1 MRSFL
6 LRLLLVSV
14 AVLLDLAPLHAE
26 ALAVS
31 SRVYN
36 GYARE
41 RLPDGTFKP
50 EFFVFGEGG
59 CWTRPIDDPAMDQLT
74 FPKIVHIVAG
84 PLAKMNYRPAFKA
97 ADTDLLILVF
107 WGSTEG
113 SYSLGPT
120 NAFRNMLDERNARIL
135 GYNEALSLAQSVPH
149 LSFAQDIMSEVG
161 NNRHYAVLQAYDFK
175 TAVREKK
182 LKALWVTRM
191 SVGESGD
198 FAPALEKMVRDAA
211 RYFGQDSGGLQHR
224 EPALNGTVKLGP
236 LEVIETVPPSEA
248 KDAKAR
254 P

>member
-1 MRSFL
+1 MHSSL

-14 AVLLDLAPLHAE
+14 AVLLHQASLHAE
-26 ALAVS
+26 TMAVS
-31 SRVYN
+31 SRVFN

-41 RLPDGTFKP
+41 KLPDGTFKP

-59 CWTRPIDDPAMDQLT
+59 CWTRPINDAAMDQLT

-97 ADTDLLILVF
+97 ADTELLILVF

-120 NAFRNMLDERNARIL
+120 NAFRSMLDERNARIL
-135 GYNEALSLAQSVPH
+135 GYGKELSLAQSIPH

-161 NNRHYAVLQAYDFK
+161 HNRYYAVLQAYDFK
-175 TAVREKK
+175 TAVKEKK

-191 SVGESGD
+191 SLGESGD
-198 FAPALEKMVRDAA
+198 FAPALAGMVRDAA
-211 RYFGQDSGGLQHR
+211 RYFGQDSGGLRHR
-224 EPALNGTVKLGP
+224 EPALNGTIKLGP
-236 LEVIETVPPSEA
+236 LEVIETVPPSDA